1 MKEVRLKIGKM
12 SCVNCA
18 NAIERAVKKLEDV
31 EEVSISYTNSSGVFL
46 LKNDTAKQS
55 VKDKISQ
62 LGFSILQDELNIEN
76 AKQKELKRLKFKLL
90 FAFILSSV
98 IMAFEMFVFN
108 AFSYNLQLIL
118 SFVVIFYCGF
128 DFFFSALKGLRHK
141 NLTMNTLVALGS
153 LSAFLYS
160 LCVYFG
166 FFGEHL
172 YFSGAAMIVSFVL
185 LGKFIEEKTKNKAQI
200 YQNKLQNLEAKKA
213 RILLEN
219 GEIKELPSSF
229 VKTDDILLLSQNEV
243 SPVDGLILEGRAE
256 VDMSFLN
263 GEFMPVLKRAGESIE
278 AGAMIISGNLK
289 LKASKKAM
297 DSTLEQLKDLVFR
310 ASLFKSPLMRL
321 IDKISAYFVG
331 FILILALLV
340 FLFYLPNL
348 EKAFLH
354 ALAVLLISCPC
365 ALGLATPLALALA
378 FEKGARN
385 FILLKNPAALEI
397 LSQIKLVLFD
407 KTGTLTQNTLSVF
420 KHNLSEENFLKL
432 AQIES
437 LSSHPIAK
445 ALFKATKLKES
456 PLRGEL
462 ENHIGQG
469 VIYKEGENTYFIGN
483 EEFLK
488 EAKGLEKTK
497 EFLNSCEEKAPIR
510 VYFAKNGICLGGVA
524 LSNAL
529 KKGAK
534 ELVDFLNSQE
544 IKSVILSGDNE
555 KSVAKIA
562 KELQIDFHAKM
573 TPKDKLNF
581 LQKEQ
586 EQYKILFIGDGL
598 NDAAALQKAD
608 LSISFGEASELA
620 KQNTDIILMR
630 EDLTLIKLCFHLAKR
645 TKHII
650 KLNLFWAFSY
660 NLFSI
665 PLAAGVFSFSLSPH
679 FAALMMSLS
688 SLAVV
693 LNSLRLKMDK
703 TF

>member
-1 MKEVRLKIGKM
+1 MEEYRLKIGKM

-18 NAIERAVKKLEDV
+18 NAIENATRKLEGV
-31 EEVSISYTNSSGVFL
+31 EDVSISYTNMSGVFL
-46 LKNDTAKQS
+46 LQNES
-55 VKDKISQ
+55 VKEAIKNKITQ
-62 LGFSILQDELNIEN
+62 LGFEILQDEVKMEEV
-76 AKQKELKRLKFKLL
+76 KQKKLQKLRFKLL
-90 FAFILSSV
+90 LALILSALMMV
-98 IMAFEMFVFN
+98 FEMFVFN
-108 AFSYNLQLIL
+108 TFSYNLQLIL

-128 DFFFSALKGLRHK
+128 DFFSSALKGLRHK

-153 LSAFLYS
+153 LSAFIYS

-172 YFSGAAMIVSFVL
+172 YFSGAAMIISFVL

-263 GEFMPVLKRAGESIE
+263 GEFMPVLKKAGESIE
-278 AGAMIISGNLK
+278 AGAIIISGNLK
-289 LKASKKAM
+289 LKANKKAM

-432 AQIES
+432 AQIQTQ
-437 LSSHPIAK
+437 SSHPIAK
-445 ALFKATKLKES
+445 AIAKKSKES
-456 PLRGEL
+456 TLKGEIT
-462 ENHIGQG
+462 HQIGKG
-469 VIYKEGENTYFIGN
+469 LIYKEDENTYLIGN
-483 EEFLK
+483 EELVKDTK
-488 EAKGLEKTK
+488 ELEKTR
-497 EFLNSCEEKAPIR
+497 EFLNTCDEFAPIR
-510 VYFAKNGICLGGVA
+510 VYFAKNGVCLGGVA
-524 LSNAL
+524 LQNAL
-529 KKGAK
+529 KKDAK
-534 ELVDFLNSQE
+534 ELINFLNLQH

-665 PLAAGVFSFSLSPH
+665 PLAAGAFSFSLSPH

>member
-12 SCVNCA
+12 TCVNCA

-46 LKNDTAKQS
+46 LQNES
-55 VKDKISQ
+55 VKEAIKNKITQ
-62 LGFSILQDELNIEN
+62 LGFEILQDEVKMEEV
-76 AKQKELKRLKFKLL
+76 KQKKLQKLRFKLL
-90 FAFILSSV
+90 LALILSALMMV
-98 IMAFEMFVFN
+98 FEMFVFN

-128 DFFFSALKGLRHK
+128 DFFSSALKGLRHK

-153 LSAFLYS
+153 LSAFIYS

-172 YFSGAAMIVSFVL
+172 YFSGAAMIISFVL

-219 GEIKELPSSF
+219 GKIKELSSSF

-263 GEFMPVLKRAGESIE
+263 GEFMPMLKKAGESIE

-432 AQIES
+432 AQIQTQ
-437 LSSHPIAK
+437 SSHPIAK
-445 ALFKATKLKES
+445 AIAKKSKENTLK
-456 PLRGEL
+456 GEIT
-462 ENHIGQG
+462 HQIGKG
-469 VIYKEGENTYFIGN
+469 LIYKEDENTYFIGN
-483 EEFLK
+483 EELVKDTK
-488 EAKGLEKTK
+488 ELEKTR
-497 EFLNSCEEKAPIR
+497 EFLNTCDEFAPIR
-510 VYFAKNGICLGGVA
+510 VYFAKNGVCLGGVA
-524 LSNAL
+524 LQNAL
-529 KKGAK
+529 KKDAK
-534 ELVDFLNSQE
+534 ELINFLNLQH

-586 EQYKILFIGDGL
+586 EQCKILFIGDGL

-608 LSISFGEASELA
+608 LSISFSEASELA

-665 PLAAGVFSFSLSPH
+665 PLAAGAFSLSLSPH
-679 FAALMMSLS
+679 LAALMMSLS

>member
-1 MKEVRLKIGKM
+1 MRELKLKIGKM
-12 SCVNCA
+12 TCVNCA
-18 NAIERAVKKLEDV
+18 NAIENATRKLEGV
-31 EEVSISYTNSSGVFL
+31 EDASISYTNMSGVFL

-108 AFSYNLQLIL
+108 TFSYNLQLIL

-128 DFFFSALKGLRHK
+128 DFFSSALKGLRHK

-153 LSAFLYS
+153 LSAFIYS

-172 YFSGAAMIVSFVL
+172 YFSGAAMIISFVL

-263 GEFMPVLKRAGESIE
+263 GEFMPVLKKAGESIE
-278 AGAMIISGNLK
+278 AGAIIISGNLK
-289 LKASKKAM
+289 LKANKKAM

-608 LSISFGEASELA
+608 LSISFSEASELA

-645 TKHII
+645 TKRII

>member
-1 MKEVRLKIGKM
+1 MRELRLKIGKM
-12 SCVNCA
+12 TCVNCA

-46 LKNDTAKQS
+46 LQNES
-55 VKDKISQ
+55 VKEAIKNKITQ
-62 LGFSILQDELNIEN
+62 LGFEILQDEVKMEEV
-76 AKQKELKRLKFKLL
+76 KQKKLQKLRFKLL
-90 FAFILSSV
+90 LALILSALMMV
-98 IMAFEMFVFN
+98 FEMFVFN
-108 AFSYNLQLIL
+108 TFSYNLQLIL

-166 FFGEHL
+166 LFGEHL

-219 GEIKELPSSF
+219 GEIKELSSSF

-263 GEFMPVLKRAGESIE
+263 GEFMPVLKKAGESIE

-432 AQIES
+432 AQIQTQ
-437 LSSHPIAK
+437 SSHPIAK
-445 ALFKATKLKES
+445 AIAKKSKES
-456 PLRGEL
+456 TLKGEITHQIGRGL
-462 ENHIGQG
+462 
-469 VIYKEGENTYFIGN
+469 IYKEDENTYLIGN
-483 EEFLK
+483 EELVKDTK
-488 EAKGLEKTK
+488 ELEKTR
-497 EFLNSCEEKAPIR
+497 EFLNTCDEFAPIR
-510 VYFAKNGICLGGVA
+510 VYFAKNGVCLGGVA
-524 LSNAL
+524 LQNAL
-529 KKGAK
+529 KKDAK
-534 ELVDFLNSQE
+534 ELINFLNLQH

-586 EQYKILFIGDGL
+586 EQCKILFIGDGL

-608 LSISFGEASELA
+608 LSISFSEASELA

-665 PLAAGVFSFSLSPH
+665 PLAAGAFSFSLSPH

>member
-1 MKEVRLKIGKM
+1 MRELKLKIGKM
-12 SCVNCA
+12 TCVNCA

-46 LKNDTAKQS
+46 LQNES
-55 VKDKISQ
+55 VKEAIKNKITQ
-62 LGFSILQDELNIEN
+62 LGFEILQDEVKMEEV
-76 AKQKELKRLKFKLL
+76 KQKKLQKLRFKLL
-90 FAFILSSV
+90 LALILSALM
-98 IMAFEMFVFN
+98 MAFEMFVFN
-108 AFSYNLQLIL
+108 TFSYNLQLIL

-128 DFFFSALKGLRHK
+128 DFFSSALKGLRHK

-153 LSAFLYS
+153 LSAFIYS

-263 GEFMPVLKRAGESIE
+263 GEFMPVLKKAGESIE
-278 AGAMIISGNLK
+278 AGAIIISGNLK

-432 AQIES
+432 AQIQTQ
-437 LSSHPIAK
+437 SSHPIAK
-445 ALFKATKLKES
+445 AIAKKSKES
-456 PLRGEL
+456 TLKGEIT
-462 ENHIGQG
+462 HQIGKG
-469 VIYKEGENTYFIGN
+469 LIYKEDENTYLIGN
-483 EEFLK
+483 EELVKDTK
-488 EAKGLEKTK
+488 ELEKTR
-497 EFLNSCEEKAPIR
+497 EFLNTCDEFAPIR
-510 VYFAKNGICLGGVA
+510 VYFAKNGVCLGGVA
-524 LSNAL
+524 LQNAL
-529 KKGAK
+529 KKDAK
-534 ELVDFLNSQE
+534 ELINFLNLQH

-608 LSISFGEASELA
+608 LSISFSEASELA

-645 TKHII
+645 TKRII

>member
-1 MKEVRLKIGKM
+1 MRELRLKIGKM

-46 LKNDTAKQS
+46 LQNES
-55 VKDKISQ
+55 VKEAIKNKITQ
-62 LGFSILQDELNIEN
+62 LGFEILQDEVKMEEV
-76 AKQKELKRLKFKLL
+76 KQKKLQKLRFKLL
-90 FAFILSSV
+90 LALILSALMMV
-98 IMAFEMFVFN
+98 FEMFVFN
-108 AFSYNLQLIL
+108 TFSYNLQLIL

-128 DFFFSALKGLRHK
+128 DFFSSALKGLRHK

-153 LSAFLYS
+153 LSAFIYS

-172 YFSGAAMIVSFVL
+172 YFSGAAMIISFVL

-263 GEFMPVLKRAGESIE
+263 GEFMPVLKKAGESIE
-278 AGAMIISGNLK
+278 AGAIIISGNLK
-289 LKASKKAM
+289 LKANKKAM

-385 FILLKNPAALEI
+385 FILLKNPVALEI

-432 AQIES
+432 AQIQTQ
-437 LSSHPIAK
+437 SSHPIAK
-445 ALFKATKLKES
+445 AIAKKSKES
-456 PLRGEL
+456 TLKGEIT
-462 ENHIGQG
+462 HQIGKG
-469 VIYKEGENTYFIGN
+469 LIYKEDENTYLIGN
-483 EEFLK
+483 EELVKDTK
-488 EAKGLEKTK
+488 ELEKTR
-497 EFLNSCEEKAPIR
+497 EFLNTCDEFAPIR

-534 ELVDFLNSQE
+534 KLVDFLNSQE

-608 LSISFGEASELA
+608 LSISFSEASELA

-645 TKHII
+645 TKRII

>member
-1 MKEVRLKIGKM
+1 MEEYRLKIGKM

-18 NAIERAVKKLEDV
+18 NAIENATRKLEGV
-31 EEVSISYTNSSGVFL
+31 EDASISYTNMSGVFL

-108 AFSYNLQLIL
+108 TFSYNLQLIL

-128 DFFFSALKGLRHK
+128 DFFSSALKGLRHK

-153 LSAFLYS
+153 LSAFIYS

-172 YFSGAAMIVSFVL
+172 YFSGAAMIISFVL

-263 GEFMPVLKRAGESIE
+263 GEFMPVLKKAGESIE

-340 FLFYLPNL
+340 FLFYLPIL

-608 LSISFGEASELA
+608 LSISFSEASELA

-645 TKHII
+645 TKRII

>member
-1 MKEVRLKIGKM
+1 MEEYRLKIGKM

-18 NAIERAVKKLEDV
+18 NAIENATRKLEGV
-31 EEVSISYTNSSGVFL
+31 EDASISYTNMSGVFL

-108 AFSYNLQLIL
+108 TFSYNLQLIL

-166 FFGEHL
+166 LFGEHL

-200 YQNKLQNLEAKKA
+200 YQNKLQNLETKKA

-219 GEIKELPSSF
+219 GEIKELSSSF

-263 GEFMPVLKRAGESIE
+263 GEFMPMLKKAGESIE

-289 LKASKKAM
+289 LKANKKAM

-432 AQIES
+432 AQIQTQ
-437 LSSHPIAK
+437 SSHPIAK
-445 ALFKATKLKES
+445 AIAKKSKES
-456 PLRGEL
+456 TLKGEIT
-462 ENHIGQG
+462 HQIGKG
-469 VIYKEGENTYFIGN
+469 LIYKEDENTYLIGN
-483 EEFLK
+483 EELVKDTK
-488 EAKGLEKTK
+488 ELEKTR
-497 EFLNSCEEKAPIR
+497 EFLNTCDEFAPIR
-510 VYFAKNGICLGGVA
+510 VYFAKNGVCLGGVA
-524 LSNAL
+524 LQNAL
-529 KKGAK
+529 KKDAK
-534 ELVDFLNSQE
+534 ELINFLNLQH

-665 PLAAGVFSFSLSPH
+665 PLAAGAFSLSLSPH

>member
-1 MKEVRLKIGKM
+1 MRELRLKIGKM
-12 SCVNCA
+12 TCVNCA

-46 LKNDTAKQS
+46 LQNES
-55 VKDKISQ
+55 VKEAIKNKITQ
-62 LGFSILQDELNIEN
+62 LGFEILQDEVKMEEV
-76 AKQKELKRLKFKLL
+76 KQKKLQKLRFKLL
-90 FAFILSSV
+90 LALILSALMMV
-98 IMAFEMFVFN
+98 FEMFVFN

-128 DFFFSALKGLRHK
+128 DFFSSALKGLRHK

-153 LSAFLYS
+153 LSAFIYS

-172 YFSGAAMIVSFVL
+172 YFSGAAMIISFVL

-263 GEFMPVLKRAGESIE
+263 GEFMPVLKKAGESIE
-278 AGAMIISGNLK
+278 AGAIIISGNLK
-289 LKASKKAM
+289 LKANKKAM
-297 DSTLEQLKDLVFR
+297 DSTLEQLKDLVFK

-340 FLFYLPNL
+340 FLFYLPIL

-432 AQIES
+432 AQIQTQ
-437 LSSHPIAK
+437 SSHPIAK
-445 ALFKATKLKES
+445 AIAKKSKES
-456 PLRGEL
+456 TLKGEIT
-462 ENHIGQG
+462 HQIGKG
-469 VIYKEGENTYFIGN
+469 LIYKEDENTYLIGN
-483 EEFLK
+483 EELVKDTK
-488 EAKGLEKTK
+488 ELEKTR
-497 EFLNSCEEKAPIR
+497 EFLNTCDEFAPIR
-510 VYFAKNGICLGGVA
+510 VYFAKNGVCLGGVA
-524 LSNAL
+524 LQNAL
-529 KKGAK
+529 KKDAK
-534 ELVDFLNSQE
+534 ELINFLNLQH

-665 PLAAGVFSFSLSPH
+665 PLAAGAFSFSLSPH

>member
-1 MKEVRLKIGKM
+1 MRELRLKIGKM
-12 SCVNCA
+12 TCVNCA
-18 NAIERAVKKLEDV
+18 NAIENATRKLEGV
-31 EEVSISYTNSSGVFL
+31 EDASISYTNMSGVFL

-76 AKQKELKRLKFKLL
+76 AKQKELKRLKFRLL

-98 IMAFEMFVFN
+98 IMVFEMFVFN
-108 AFSYNLQLIL
+108 TFSYNLQLIL
-118 SFVVIFYCGF
+118 SFAVIFYCGF
-128 DFFFSALKGLRHK
+128 DFFSSALKGLRHK

-153 LSAFLYS
+153 LSAFIYS

-172 YFSGAAMIVSFVL
+172 YFSGAAMIISFVL

-263 GEFMPVLKRAGESIE
+263 GEFMPVLKKAGESIE
-278 AGAMIISGNLK
+278 AGAIIISGNLK

-608 LSISFGEASELA
+608 LSISFSEASELA

-645 TKHII
+645 TKRII

>member
-1 MKEVRLKIGKM
+1 MRDLRLKIGKM
-12 SCVNCA
+12 TCVNCA

-46 LKNDTAKQS
+46 LQNES
-55 VKDKISQ
+55 VKEAIKNKITQ
-62 LGFSILQDELNIEN
+62 LGFEILQDEVKMEEV
-76 AKQKELKRLKFKLL
+76 KQKKLQKLRFKLL
-90 FAFILSSV
+90 LALILSALMMV
-98 IMAFEMFVFN
+98 FEMFVFN

-128 DFFFSALKGLRHK
+128 DFFSSALKGLRHK

-166 FFGEHL
+166 LFGEHL

-200 YQNKLQNLEAKKA
+200 YQNKLQNLETKKA

-219 GEIKELPSSF
+219 GEIKELSSSF

-263 GEFMPVLKRAGESIE
+263 GEFMPVLKKAGESIE

-432 AQIES
+432 AQIQTQ
-437 LSSHPIAK
+437 SSHPIAK
-445 ALFKATKLKES
+445 AIAKKSKES
-456 PLRGEL
+456 TLKGEIT
-462 ENHIGQG
+462 HQIGKG
-469 VIYKEGENTYFIGN
+469 LIYKEDENTYLIGN
-483 EEFLK
+483 EELVKDTK
-488 EAKGLEKTK
+488 ELEKTR
-497 EFLNSCEEKAPIR
+497 EFLNTCDEFAPIR
-510 VYFAKNGICLGGVA
+510 VYFAKNGVCLGGVA
-524 LSNAL
+524 LQNAL
-529 KKGAK
+529 KKDAK
-534 ELVDFLNSQE
+534 ELINFLNLQH

-665 PLAAGVFSFSLSPH
+665 PLAAGAFSFSLSPH

>member
-18 NAIERAVKKLEDV
+18 NAIENATRKLEGV
-31 EEVSISYTNSSGVFL
+31 EDASISYANMSGVFL
-46 LKNDTAKQS
+46 LQNES
-55 VKDKISQ
+55 VKEAIKNKITQ
-62 LGFSILQDELNIEN
+62 LGFEILQDEVKMEEV
-76 AKQKELKRLKFKLL
+76 KQKKLQKLRFKLL
-90 FAFILSSV
+90 LALVLSALMMV
-98 IMAFEMFVFN
+98 FEMFVFN
-108 AFSYNLQLIL
+108 TFSYNLQLIL

-166 FFGEHL
+166 LFGEHL

-229 VKTDDILLLSQNEV
+229 VKTDDILLLSQNEIN
-243 SPVDGLILEGRAE
+243 PVDGLILEGRAE

-263 GEFMPVLKRAGESIE
+263 GEFMPVLKKAGESIE

-297 DSTLEQLKDLVFR
+297 DSTLEQFKDLVFR
-310 ASLFKSPLMRL
+310 ASLFKSPIMRL

-445 ALFKATKLKES
+445 ALLKATKLKES

-469 VIYKEGENTYFIGN
+469 VIYKEGENTYFIGS

-586 EQYKILFIGDGL
+586 EQCKILFIGDGL

-608 LSISFGEASELA
+608 LSISFSEASELA

-665 PLAAGVFSFSLSPH
+665 PLAAGAFSFSLSPH

>member
-1 MKEVRLKIGKM
+1 MEEYRLKIGKM

-18 NAIERAVKKLEDV
+18 NAIENATRKLEGV
-31 EEVSISYTNSSGVFL
+31 EDVSISYTNMSGVFL
-46 LKNDTAKQS
+46 LQNES
-55 VKDKISQ
+55 VKEAIKNKITQ
-62 LGFSILQDELNIEN
+62 LGFEILQDEVKMEEV
-76 AKQKELKRLKFKLL
+76 KQKKLQKLRFKLL
-90 FAFILSSV
+90 LALILSALMMV
-98 IMAFEMFVFN
+98 FEMFVFN

-128 DFFFSALKGLRHK
+128 DFFSSALKGLRHK

-153 LSAFLYS
+153 LSAFIYS

-200 YQNKLQNLEAKKA
+200 YQNRLQNLEAKKA

-263 GEFMPVLKRAGESIE
+263 GEFMPVLKKAGESIE

-378 FEKGARN
+378 FEKGAKN

-432 AQIES
+432 AQIQTQ
-437 LSSHPIAK
+437 SSHPIAK
-445 ALFKATKLKES
+445 AIAKKSKES
-456 PLRGEL
+456 TLKGEIT
-462 ENHIGQG
+462 HQIGKG
-469 VIYKEGENTYFIGN
+469 LIYKEDENTYLIGN
-483 EEFLK
+483 EELVKDTK
-488 EAKGLEKTK
+488 ELEKTR
-497 EFLNSCEEKAPIR
+497 EFLNTCDEFAPIR
-510 VYFAKNGICLGGVA
+510 VYFAKNGVCLGGVA
-524 LSNAL
+524 LQNAL
-529 KKGAK
+529 KKDAK
-534 ELVDFLNSQE
+534 ELINFLNLQH

-608 LSISFGEASELA
+608 LSISFSEASELA

-645 TKHII
+645 TKRII

>member
-1 MKEVRLKIGKM
+1 MRELRLKIGKM
-12 SCVNCA
+12 TCVNCA

-46 LKNDTAKQS
+46 LQNES
-55 VKDKISQ
+55 VKEAIKNKITQ
-62 LGFSILQDELNIEN
+62 LGFEILQDEVKMEEV
-76 AKQKELKRLKFKLL
+76 KQKKLQKLRFKLL
-90 FAFILSSV
+90 LALILSALMMV
-98 IMAFEMFVFN
+98 FEMFVFN
-108 AFSYNLQLIL
+108 TFSYNLQLIL

-166 FFGEHL
+166 LFGEHL

-219 GEIKELPSSF
+219 GEIKELSSSF

-263 GEFMPVLKRAGESIE
+263 GEFMPVLKKAGESIE

-432 AQIES
+432 AQIQTQ
-437 LSSHPIAK
+437 SSHPIAK
-445 ALFKATKLKES
+445 AIAKKSKES
-456 PLRGEL
+456 TLKGEIT
-462 ENHIGQG
+462 HQIGKG
-469 VIYKEGENTYFIGN
+469 LIYKEDENTYLIGN
-483 EEFLK
+483 EELVKDTK
-488 EAKGLEKTK
+488 ELEKMR
-497 EFLNSCEEKAPIR
+497 EFLNTCDEFAPIR
-510 VYFAKNGICLGGVA
+510 VYFAKNGVCLGGVA
-524 LSNAL
+524 LQNAL
-529 KKGAK
+529 KKDAK
-534 ELVDFLNSQE
+534 ELINFLNLQH

-586 EQYKILFIGDGL
+586 EQCKILFIGDGL

-608 LSISFGEASELA
+608 LSISFSEASELA

-665 PLAAGVFSFSLSPH
+665 PLAAGAFSFSLSPH

>member
-1 MKEVRLKIGKM
+1 MEEYRLKIGKM

-18 NAIERAVKKLEDV
+18 NAIENATRKLEGV
-31 EEVSISYTNSSGVFL
+31 EDASISYTNMSGVFL

-108 AFSYNLQLIL
+108 TFSYNLQLIL

-166 FFGEHL
+166 LFGEHL
-172 YFSGAAMIVSFVL
+172 YFSGAAMIISFVL

-200 YQNKLQNLEAKKA
+200 YQNKLQNLETKKA

-219 GEIKELPSSF
+219 GEIKELSSSF

-263 GEFMPVLKRAGESIE
+263 GEFMPVLKKAGESIE

-432 AQIES
+432 AQIQTQ
-437 LSSHPIAK
+437 SSHPIAK
-445 ALFKATKLKES
+445 AIAKKSKES
-456 PLRGEL
+456 TLKGEIT
-462 ENHIGQG
+462 HQIGKG
-469 VIYKEGENTYFIGN
+469 LIYKEDENTYLIGN
-483 EEFLK
+483 EELVKDTK
-488 EAKGLEKTK
+488 ELEKTR
-497 EFLNSCEEKAPIR
+497 EFLNTCDEFAPIR
-510 VYFAKNGICLGGVA
+510 VYFAKNGVCLGGVA
-524 LSNAL
+524 LQNAL
-529 KKGAK
+529 KKDAK
-534 ELVDFLNSQE
+534 ELINFLNLQH

-586 EQYKILFIGDGL
+586 EQCKILFIGDGL

-608 LSISFGEASELA
+608 LSISFSEASELA

-645 TKHII
+645 TKRII

-665 PLAAGVFSFSLSPH
+665 PLAAGAFSLSLSPH

>member
-1 MKEVRLKIGKM
+1 MRELRLKIGKM

-46 LKNDTAKQS
+46 LQNES
-55 VKDKISQ
+55 VKEAIKNKITQ
-62 LGFSILQDELNIEN
+62 LGFEILQDEVKMEEV
-76 AKQKELKRLKFKLL
+76 KQKKLQKLRFKLL
-90 FAFILSSV
+90 LALILSALMMV
-98 IMAFEMFVFN
+98 FEMFVFN
-108 AFSYNLQLIL
+108 TFSYNLQLIL

-128 DFFFSALKGLRHK
+128 DFFSSALKGLRHK

-153 LSAFLYS
+153 LSAFIYS

-172 YFSGAAMIVSFVL
+172 YFSGAAMIISFVL

-263 GEFMPVLKRAGESIE
+263 GEFMPVLKKAGESIE
-278 AGAMIISGNLK
+278 AGAIIISGNLK
-289 LKASKKAM
+289 LKANKKAM

-385 FILLKNPAALEI
+385 FILLKNPVALEI

-432 AQIES
+432 AQIQTQ
-437 LSSHPIAK
+437 SSHPIAK
-445 ALFKATKLKES
+445 AIAKKSKES
-456 PLRGEL
+456 TLKGEIT
-462 ENHIGQG
+462 HQIGKG
-469 VIYKEGENTYFIGN
+469 LIYKEDENTYLIGN
-483 EEFLK
+483 EELVKDTK
-488 EAKGLEKTK
+488 ELEKTR
-497 EFLNSCEEKAPIR
+497 EFLNTCDEFAPIR

-534 ELVDFLNSQE
+534 KLVDFLNSQE

-608 LSISFGEASELA
+608 LSISFSEASELA

-665 PLAAGVFSFSLSPH
+665 PLAAGAFSLSLSPH
-679 FAALMMSLS
+679 LAALMMSLS

>member
-1 MKEVRLKIGKM
+1 MEEYRLKIGKM

-18 NAIERAVKKLEDV
+18 NAIENATRKLEGV
-31 EEVSISYTNSSGVFL
+31 EDASISYTNMSGVFL

-108 AFSYNLQLIL
+108 TFSYNLQLIL

-166 FFGEHL
+166 LFGEHL

-219 GEIKELPSSF
+219 GEIKELSSSF

-263 GEFMPVLKRAGESIE
+263 GEFMPVLKKAGESIE

-340 FLFYLPNL
+340 FLFYLPIL

-645 TKHII
+645 TKRII

>member
-1 MKEVRLKIGKM
+1 MRELRLKIGKM

-46 LKNDTAKQS
+46 LQNES
-55 VKDKISQ
+55 VKEAIKNKITQ
-62 LGFSILQDELNIEN
+62 LGFEILQDEVKMEEV
-76 AKQKELKRLKFKLL
+76 KQKKLQKLRFKLL
-90 FAFILSSV
+90 LALILSALMMV
-98 IMAFEMFVFN
+98 FEMFVFN
-108 AFSYNLQLIL
+108 TFSYNLQLIL

-128 DFFFSALKGLRHK
+128 DFFSSALKGLRHK

-153 LSAFLYS
+153 LSAFIYS

-172 YFSGAAMIVSFVL
+172 YFSGAAMIISFVL

-263 GEFMPVLKRAGESIE
+263 GEFMPVLKKAGESIE

-289 LKASKKAM
+289 LKANKKAM

-432 AQIES
+432 AQIQTQ
-437 LSSHPIAK
+437 SSHPIAK
-445 ALFKATKLKES
+445 AIAKKSKES
-456 PLRGEL
+456 TLKGEIT
-462 ENHIGQG
+462 HQIGKG
-469 VIYKEGENTYFIGN
+469 LIYKEDENTYLIGN
-483 EEFLK
+483 EELVKDTK
-488 EAKGLEKTK
+488 ELEKTR
-497 EFLNSCEEKAPIR
+497 EFLNTCDEFAPIR
-510 VYFAKNGICLGGVA
+510 VYFAKNGVCLGGVA
-524 LSNAL
+524 LQNAL
-529 KKGAK
+529 KKDAK
-534 ELVDFLNSQE
+534 ELINFLNLQH

-665 PLAAGVFSFSLSPH
+665 PLAAGAFSFSLSPH

>member
-1 MKEVRLKIGKM
+1 MRELKLKIGKM
-12 SCVNCA
+12 TCVNCA
-18 NAIERAVKKLEDV
+18 NAIENATRKLEGV
-31 EEVSISYTNSSGVFL
+31 EDASISYTNMSGVFL

-62 LGFSILQDELNIEN
+62 LGFSVLQDELNIEN

-108 AFSYNLQLIL
+108 TFSYNLQLIL

-153 LSAFLYS
+153 LSAFIYS

-172 YFSGAAMIVSFVL
+172 YFSGAAMIISFVL

-263 GEFMPVLKRAGESIE
+263 GEFMPVLKKAGESIE

-378 FEKGARN
+378 FEKGAKN

-432 AQIES
+432 AQIQTQ
-437 LSSHPIAK
+437 SSHPIAK
-445 ALFKATKLKES
+445 AIAKKSKES
-456 PLRGEL
+456 TLKGEIT
-462 ENHIGQG
+462 HQIGKG
-469 VIYKEGENTYFIGN
+469 LIYKEDENTYLIGN
-483 EEFLK
+483 EELVKDTK
-488 EAKGLEKTK
+488 ELEKTR
-497 EFLNSCEEKAPIR
+497 EFLNTCDEFAPIR
-510 VYFAKNGICLGGVA
+510 VYFAKNGVCLGGVA
-524 LSNAL
+524 LQNAL
-529 KKGAK
+529 KKDAK
-534 ELVDFLNSQE
+534 ELINFLNLQH

-586 EQYKILFIGDGL
+586 EQCKILFIGDGL

-608 LSISFGEASELA
+608 LSISFSEASELA

-665 PLAAGVFSFSLSPH
+665 PLAAGAFSLSLSPH
-679 FAALMMSLS
+679 LAALMMSLS

>member
-1 MKEVRLKIGKM
+1 MEEYRLKIGKM

-18 NAIERAVKKLEDV
+18 NAIENATRKLEGV
-31 EEVSISYTNSSGVFL
+31 EDASISYTNMSGVFL

-108 AFSYNLQLIL
+108 TFSYNLQLIL

-166 FFGEHL
+166 LFGEHL

-200 YQNKLQNLEAKKA
+200 YQNKLQNLETKKA

-219 GEIKELPSSF
+219 GEIKELSSSF

-263 GEFMPVLKRAGESIE
+263 GEFMPMLKKAGESIE

-289 LKASKKAM
+289 LKANKKAM

-432 AQIES
+432 AQIQTQ
-437 LSSHPIAK
+437 SSHPIAK
-445 ALFKATKLKES
+445 AIAKKSKES
-456 PLRGEL
+456 TLKGEIT
-462 ENHIGQG
+462 HQIGKG
-469 VIYKEGENTYFIGN
+469 LIYKEDENTYLIGN
-483 EEFLK
+483 EELVKDTK
-488 EAKGLEKTK
+488 ELEKTRK
-497 EFLNSCEEKAPIR
+497 FLNTCDEFAPIR
-510 VYFAKNGICLGGVA
+510 VYFAKNGVCLGGVA
-524 LSNAL
+524 LQNAL
-529 KKGAK
+529 KKDAK
-534 ELVDFLNSQE
+534 ELINFLNLQH

-665 PLAAGVFSFSLSPH
+665 PLAAGAFSFSLSPH

>member
-1 MKEVRLKIGKM
+1 MEEYRLKIGKM

-18 NAIERAVKKLEDV
+18 NAIENATRKLEGV
-31 EEVSISYTNSSGVFL
+31 EDASISYTNMSGVFL

-108 AFSYNLQLIL
+108 TFSYNLQLIL

-166 FFGEHL
+166 LFGEHL

-200 YQNKLQNLEAKKA
+200 YQNRLQNLEAKKA

-263 GEFMPVLKRAGESIE
+263 GEFMPVLKKAGESIE

-289 LKASKKAM
+289 LKANKKAM

-378 FEKGARN
+378 FEKGAKN

-432 AQIES
+432 AQIQTQ
-437 LSSHPIAK
+437 SSHPIAK
-445 ALFKATKLKES
+445 AIAKKSKES
-456 PLRGEL
+456 TLKGEIT
-462 ENHIGQG
+462 HQIGKG
-469 VIYKEGENTYFIGN
+469 LIYKEDENTYLIGN
-483 EEFLK
+483 EELVKDTK
-488 EAKGLEKTK
+488 ELEKTR
-497 EFLNSCEEKAPIR
+497 EFLNTCDEFAPIR
-510 VYFAKNGICLGGVA
+510 VYFAKNGVCLGGVA
-524 LSNAL
+524 LQNAL
-529 KKGAK
+529 KKDAK
-534 ELVDFLNSQE
+534 ELINFLNLQH

-665 PLAAGVFSFSLSPH
+665 PLAAGAFSLSLSPH

>member
-1 MKEVRLKIGKM
+1 MRELRLKIGKM
-12 SCVNCA
+12 TCVNCA

-46 LKNDTAKQS
+46 LQNES
-55 VKDKISQ
+55 VKEAIKNKITQ
-62 LGFSILQDELNIEN
+62 LGFEILQDEVKMEEV
-76 AKQKELKRLKFKLL
+76 KQKKLQKLRFKLL
-90 FAFILSSV
+90 LALILSALMMV
-98 IMAFEMFVFN
+98 FEMFVFN
-108 AFSYNLQLIL
+108 TFSYNLQLIL

-166 FFGEHL
+166 LFGEHL

-219 GEIKELPSSF
+219 GEIKELSSSF

-263 GEFMPVLKRAGESIE
+263 GEFMPVLKKAGESIE

-432 AQIES
+432 AQIQTQ
-437 LSSHPIAK
+437 SSHPIAK
-445 ALFKATKLKES
+445 AIAKKSKES
-456 PLRGEL
+456 TLKGEIT
-462 ENHIGQG
+462 HQIGKG
-469 VIYKEGENTYFIGN
+469 LIYKEDENTYLIGN
-483 EEFLK
+483 EELVKDTK
-488 EAKGLEKTK
+488 ELEKTR
-497 EFLNSCEEKAPIR
+497 EFLNTCDEFAPIR
-510 VYFAKNGICLGGVA
+510 VYFAKNGVCLGGVA
-524 LSNAL
+524 LQNAL
-529 KKGAK
+529 KKDAK
-534 ELVDFLNSQE
+534 ELINFLNLQH

-586 EQYKILFIGDGL
+586 EQCKILFIGDGL

-608 LSISFGEASELA
+608 LSISFSEASELA

-665 PLAAGVFSFSLSPH
+665 PLAAGAFSFSLSPH

>member
-1 MKEVRLKIGKM
+1 MRELRLKIGKM
-12 SCVNCA
+12 TCVNCA

-46 LKNDTAKQS
+46 LQNES
-55 VKDKISQ
+55 VKEAIKNKITQ
-62 LGFSILQDELNIEN
+62 LGFEILQDEVKMEEV
-76 AKQKELKRLKFKLL
+76 KQKKLQKLRFKLL
-90 FAFILSSV
+90 LALILSALV
-98 IMAFEMFVFN
+98 MVFEMFVFN
-108 AFSYNLQLIL
+108 TFSYNLQLIL

-128 DFFFSALKGLRHK
+128 DFFSSALKGLRHK

-153 LSAFLYS
+153 LSAFIYS

-172 YFSGAAMIVSFVL
+172 YFSGAAMIISFVL

-263 GEFMPVLKRAGESIE
+263 GEFMPVLKKAGESIE
-278 AGAMIISGNLK
+278 AGAIIISGNLK
-289 LKASKKAM
+289 LKANKKAM

-340 FLFYLPNL
+340 FLFYLPIL

-432 AQIES
+432 AQIQTQ
-437 LSSHPIAK
+437 SSHPIAK
-445 ALFKATKLKES
+445 AIAKKSKES
-456 PLRGEL
+456 TLKGEIT
-462 ENHIGQG
+462 HQIGKG
-469 VIYKEGENTYFIGN
+469 LIYKEDENTYLIGN
-483 EEFLK
+483 EELVKDTK
-488 EAKGLEKTK
+488 ELEKTR
-497 EFLNSCEEKAPIR
+497 EFLNTCDEFAPIR
-510 VYFAKNGICLGGVA
+510 VYFAKNGVCLGGVA
-524 LSNAL
+524 LQNAL
-529 KKGAK
+529 KKDAK
-534 ELVDFLNSQE
+534 ELINFLNLQH

-645 TKHII
+645 TKRII

>member
-1 MKEVRLKIGKM
+1 MRELRLKIGKM

-18 NAIERAVKKLEDV
+18 NAIENATRKLEGV
-31 EEVSISYTNSSGVFL
+31 EDASISYTNMSGVFL

-108 AFSYNLQLIL
+108 TFSYNLQLIL

-128 DFFFSALKGLRHK
+128 DFFSSALKGLRHK

-153 LSAFLYS
+153 LSAFIYS

-172 YFSGAAMIVSFVL
+172 YFSGAAMIISFVL

-263 GEFMPVLKRAGESIE
+263 GEFMPVLKKAGESIE
-278 AGAMIISGNLK
+278 AGAIIISGNLK
-289 LKASKKAM
+289 LKANKKAM

-340 FLFYLPNL
+340 FLFYLPIL

-586 EQYKILFIGDGL
+586 EQCKILFIGDGL

-608 LSISFGEASELA
+608 LSISFSEASELA

-645 TKHII
+645 TKRII

>member
-1 MKEVRLKIGKM
+1 MRELRLKIGKM
-12 SCVNCA
+12 TCVNCA

-46 LKNDTAKQS
+46 LQNES
-55 VKDKISQ
+55 VKEAIKNKITQ
-62 LGFSILQDELNIEN
+62 LGFEILQDEVKMEEV
-76 AKQKELKRLKFKLL
+76 KQKKLQKLRFKLL
-90 FAFILSSV
+90 LALILSALMMV
-98 IMAFEMFVFN
+98 FEMFVFN
-108 AFSYNLQLIL
+108 TFSYNLQLIL

-128 DFFFSALKGLRHK
+128 DFFSSALKGLRHK

-153 LSAFLYS
+153 LSAFIYS

-172 YFSGAAMIVSFVL
+172 YFSGAAMIISFVL

-263 GEFMPVLKRAGESIE
+263 GEFMPVLKKAGESIE
-278 AGAMIISGNLK
+278 AGAIIISGNLK
-289 LKASKKAM
+289 LKANKKAM

-340 FLFYLPNL
+340 FLFYLPIL

-432 AQIES
+432 AQIQTQ
-437 LSSHPIAK
+437 SSHPIAK
-445 ALFKATKLKES
+445 AIAKKSKES
-456 PLRGEL
+456 TLKGEIT
-462 ENHIGQG
+462 HQIGKG
-469 VIYKEGENTYFIGN
+469 LIYKEDENTYLIGN
-483 EEFLK
+483 EELVKDTK
-488 EAKGLEKTK
+488 ELEKTR
-497 EFLNSCEEKAPIR
+497 EFLNTCDEFAPIR
-510 VYFAKNGICLGGVA
+510 VYFAKNGVCLGGVA
-524 LSNAL
+524 LQNAL
-529 KKGAK
+529 KKDAK
-534 ELVDFLNSQE
+534 ELINFLNLQH

-645 TKHII
+645 TKRII

>member
-1 MKEVRLKIGKM
+1 MRELRLKIGKM
-12 SCVNCA
+12 TCVNCA

-46 LKNDTAKQS
+46 LQNES
-55 VKDKISQ
+55 VKEAIKNKITQ
-62 LGFSILQDELNIEN
+62 LGFEILQDEVKMEEV
-76 AKQKELKRLKFKLL
+76 KQKKLQKLRFKLL
-90 FAFILSSV
+90 LALILSALMMV
-98 IMAFEMFVFN
+98 FEMFVFN
-108 AFSYNLQLIL
+108 TFSYNLQLIL

-128 DFFFSALKGLRHK
+128 DFFSSALKGLRHK

-153 LSAFLYS
+153 LSAFIYS

-172 YFSGAAMIVSFVL
+172 YFSGAAMIISFVL

-263 GEFMPVLKRAGESIE
+263 GEFMPVLKKAGESIE
-278 AGAMIISGNLK
+278 AGAIIISGNLK
-289 LKASKKAM
+289 LKANKKAM

-340 FLFYLPNL
+340 FLFYLPIL

-432 AQIES
+432 AQIQTQ
-437 LSSHPIAK
+437 SSHPIAK
-445 ALFKATKLKES
+445 AIAKKSKES
-456 PLRGEL
+456 TLKGEIT
-462 ENHIGQG
+462 HQIGKG
-469 VIYKEGENTYFIGN
+469 LIYKEDENTYLIGN
-483 EEFLK
+483 EELVKDTK
-488 EAKGLEKTK
+488 ELEKTR
-497 EFLNSCEEKAPIR
+497 EFLNTCDEFAPIR
-510 VYFAKNGICLGGVA
+510 VYFAKNGVCLGGVA
-524 LSNAL
+524 LQNAL
-529 KKGAK
+529 KKDAK
-534 ELVDFLNSQE
+534 ELINFLNLQH

-586 EQYKILFIGDGL
+586 EQCKILFIGDGL

-608 LSISFGEASELA
+608 LSISFSEASELA

-665 PLAAGVFSFSLSPH
+665 PLAAGAFSFSLSPH

>member
-1 MKEVRLKIGKM
+1 MEEYRLKIGKM

-18 NAIERAVKKLEDV
+18 NAIENATRKLEGV
-31 EEVSISYTNSSGVFL
+31 EDASISYTNMSGVFL

-118 SFVVIFYCGF
+118 SFAVIFYCGF

-166 FFGEHL
+166 LFGEHL

-263 GEFMPVLKRAGESIE
+263 GEFMPVLKKAGESIE

-432 AQIES
+432 AQIQTQ
-437 LSSHPIAK
+437 SSHPIAK
-445 ALFKATKLKES
+445 AIAKKSKES
-456 PLRGEL
+456 TLKGEIT
-462 ENHIGQG
+462 HQIGKG
-469 VIYKEGENTYFIGN
+469 LIYKEDENTYLIGN
-483 EEFLK
+483 EELVKDTK
-488 EAKGLEKTK
+488 ELEKTR
-497 EFLNSCEEKAPIR
+497 EFLNTCDEFAPIR
-510 VYFAKNGICLGGVA
+510 VYFAKNGVCLGGVA
-524 LSNAL
+524 LQNAL
-529 KKGAK
+529 KKDAK
-534 ELVDFLNSQE
+534 ELINFLNLQH

-586 EQYKILFIGDGL
+586 EQCKILFIGDGL

-608 LSISFGEASELA
+608 LSISFSEASELA

-665 PLAAGVFSFSLSPH
+665 PLAAGAFSLSLSPH
-679 FAALMMSLS
+679 LAALMMSLS

>member
-108 AFSYNLQLIL
+108 TFSYNLQLIL

-128 DFFFSALKGLRHK
+128 DFFSSALKGLRHK

-263 GEFMPVLKRAGESIE
+263 GEFMPVLKKAGESIE

-432 AQIES
+432 AQIQTQ
-437 LSSHPIAK
+437 SSHPIAK
-445 ALFKATKLKES
+445 AIAKKSKES
-456 PLRGEL
+456 TLKGEIT
-462 ENHIGQG
+462 HQIGKG
-469 VIYKEGENTYFIGN
+469 LIYKEDENTYLIGN
-483 EEFLK
+483 EELVKDTK
-488 EAKGLEKTK
+488 ELEKTR
-497 EFLNSCEEKAPIR
+497 EFLNTCDEFAPIR
-510 VYFAKNGICLGGVA
+510 VYFAKNGVCLGGVA
-524 LSNAL
+524 LQNAL
-529 KKGAK
+529 KKDAK
-534 ELVDFLNSQE
+534 ELINFLNLQH

-586 EQYKILFIGDGL
+586 EQCKILFIGDGL

-608 LSISFGEASELA
+608 LSISFSEASELA

-665 PLAAGVFSFSLSPH
+665 PLAAGAFSFSLSPH
-679 FAALMMSLS
+679 LAALMMSLS

>member
-1 MKEVRLKIGKM
+1 MREFRLKIGKM

-62 LGFSILQDELNIEN
+62 LGFEILQDEQNIEKL
-76 AKQKELKRLKFKLL
+76 KQKELKRLKFKLL
-90 FAFILSSV
+90 LALILSAL
-98 IMAFEMFVFN
+98 MMFFEMFVFN

-128 DFFFSALKGLRHK
+128 DFFASAIKGLK
-141 NLTMNTLVALGS
+141 YKSLTMNTLVALGS

-160 LCVYFG
+160 LCVYFEL
-166 FFGEHL
+166 FGEYL
-172 YFSGAAMIVSFVL
+172 YFSGAAMIISFVL
-185 LGKFIEEKTKNKAQI
+185 LGKFIEEKTKNKAQM

-213 RILLEN
+213 KIVLEN

-229 VKTDDILLLSQNEV
+229 VKVNDILQLSQNEV
-243 SPVDGLILEGRAE
+243 SPVDGVILEGSAE

-263 GEFMPVLKRAGESIE
+263 GEFMPVLKKAGESLE
-278 AGAMIISGNLK
+278 AGALIISGNLK

-297 DSTLEQLKDLVFR
+297 DSTLEQLKDLVFK
-310 ASLFKSPLMRL
+310 ASLFKSPLMQL

-331 FILILALLV
+331 FILILAFCV

-348 EKAFLH
+348 EEAFLH

-378 FEKGARN
+378 FEKGAKN

-407 KTGTLTQNTLSVF
+407 KTGTLTQNTLTIF
-420 KHNLSEENFLKL
+420 KHNLSDENFLKL
-432 AQIES
+432 AQIQTQ
-437 LSSHPIAK
+437 SSHPIAK
-445 ALFKATKLKES
+445 AIAKKSKENTLK
-456 PLRGEL
+456 GEIT
-462 ENHIGQG
+462 HQIGKG
-469 VIYKEGENTYFIGN
+469 LIYKEDENTYLIGN
-483 EEFLK
+483 EELLQGVK
-488 EAKGLEKTK
+488 ELEKTK
-497 EFLNSCEEKAPIR
+497 QFLNTCDEFAPIR

-524 LSNAL
+524 LKNAL
-529 KKGAK
+529 KKDAK
-534 ELVDFLNSQE
+534 ELINFLNLQH

-562 KELQIDFHAKM
+562 KELNIDFHAKM
-573 TPKDKLNF
+573 KPEDKFNF
-581 LQKEQ
+581 LQNAQKE
-586 EQYKILFIGDGL
+586 YKILFIGDGL
-598 NDAAALQKAD
+598 NDAAALKKAD
-608 LSISFGEASELA
+608 ISMSFSEASELA

-630 EDLTLIKLCFHLAKR
+630 ENLALVKLCFRLAKR

-665 PLAAGVFSFSLSPH
+665 PLAAGAFSFSLSPH
-679 FAALMMSLS
+679 LAALMMSLS

>member
-1 MKEVRLKIGKM
+1 
-12 SCVNCA
+12 
-18 NAIERAVKKLEDV
+18 
-31 EEVSISYTNSSGVFL
+31 
-46 LKNDTAKQS
+46 
-55 VKDKISQ
+55 
-62 LGFSILQDELNIEN
+62 
-76 AKQKELKRLKFKLL
+76 
-90 FAFILSSV
+90 
-98 IMAFEMFVFN
+98 
-108 AFSYNLQLIL
+108 
-118 SFVVIFYCGF
+118 
-128 DFFFSALKGLRHK
+128 
-141 NLTMNTLVALGS
+141 
-153 LSAFLYS
+153 
-160 LCVYFG
+160 
-166 FFGEHL
+166 
-172 YFSGAAMIVSFVL
+172 
-185 LGKFIEEKTKNKAQI
+185 
-200 YQNKLQNLEAKKA
+200 AKKA

-263 GEFMPVLKRAGESIE
+263 GEFMPVLKKAGESIE
-278 AGAMIISGNLK
+278 AGAIIISGNLK
-289 LKASKKAM
+289 LKANKKAM

-385 FILLKNPAALEI
+385 FILLKNPVALEI

-432 AQIES
+432 AQIQTQ
-437 LSSHPIAK
+437 SSHPIAK
-445 ALFKATKLKES
+445 AIAKKSKES
-456 PLRGEL
+456 TLKGEIT
-462 ENHIGQG
+462 HQIGKG
-469 VIYKEGENTYFIGN
+469 LIYKEDENTYLIGN
-483 EEFLK
+483 EELVKDTK
-488 EAKGLEKTK
+488 ELEKTR
-497 EFLNSCEEKAPIR
+497 EFLNTCDEFAPIR

-534 ELVDFLNSQE
+534 KLVDFLNSQE

-581 LQKEQ
+581 L
-586 EQYKILFIGDGL
+586 
-598 NDAAALQKAD
+598 
-608 LSISFGEASELA
+608 
-620 KQNTDIILMR
+620 
-630 EDLTLIKLCFHLAKR
+630 
-645 TKHII
+645 
-650 KLNLFWAFSY
+650 
-660 NLFSI
+660 
-665 PLAAGVFSFSLSPH
+665 
-679 FAALMMSLS
+679 
-688 SLAVV
+688 
-693 LNSLRLKMDK
+693 
-703 TF
+703 

>member
-1 MKEVRLKIGKM
+1 MRELRLKIGKM

-18 NAIERAVKKLEDV
+18 NAIENATRKLEGV
-31 EEVSISYTNSSGVFL
+31 EDVSISYTNMSGVFL
-46 LKNDTAKQS
+46 LQNES
-55 VKDKISQ
+55 VKEAIKNKITQ
-62 LGFSILQDELNIEN
+62 LGFEILQDEVKMEEV
-76 AKQKELKRLKFKLL
+76 KQKKLQKLRFKLL
-90 FAFILSSV
+90 LALILSALMMV
-98 IMAFEMFVFN
+98 FEMFVFN

-128 DFFFSALKGLRHK
+128 DFFSSALKGLRHK

-166 FFGEHL
+166 LFGEHL

-200 YQNKLQNLEAKKA
+200 YQNKLQNLETKKA

-219 GEIKELPSSF
+219 GEIKELSSSF

-263 GEFMPVLKRAGESIE
+263 GEFMPVLKKAGESIE

-432 AQIES
+432 AQIQTQ
-437 LSSHPIAK
+437 SSHPIAK
-445 ALFKATKLKES
+445 AIAKKSKES
-456 PLRGEL
+456 TLKGEIT
-462 ENHIGQG
+462 HQIGKG
-469 VIYKEGENTYFIGN
+469 LIYKEDENTYLIGN
-483 EEFLK
+483 EELVKDTK
-488 EAKGLEKTK
+488 ELEKTR
-497 EFLNSCEEKAPIR
+497 EFLNTCDEFAPIR
-510 VYFAKNGICLGGVA
+510 VYFAKNGVCLGGVA
-524 LSNAL
+524 LQNAL
-529 KKGAK
+529 KKDAK
-534 ELVDFLNSQE
+534 ELINFLNLQH

-665 PLAAGVFSFSLSPH
+665 PLAAGAFSFSLSPH

>member
-1 MKEVRLKIGKM
+1 MRELRLKIGKM

-46 LKNDTAKQS
+46 LQNES
-55 VKDKISQ
+55 VKEAIKNKITQ
-62 LGFSILQDELNIEN
+62 LGFEILQDEVKMEEV
-76 AKQKELKRLKFKLL
+76 KQKKLQKLRFKLL
-90 FAFILSSV
+90 LALILSALMMV
-98 IMAFEMFVFN
+98 FEMFVFN
-108 AFSYNLQLIL
+108 TFSYNLQLIL

-128 DFFFSALKGLRHK
+128 DFFSSALKGLRHK

-153 LSAFLYS
+153 LSAFIYS

-219 GEIKELPSSF
+219 GEIKELSSSF

-263 GEFMPVLKRAGESIE
+263 GEFMPVLKKAGESIE

-432 AQIES
+432 AQIQTQ
-437 LSSHPIAK
+437 SSHPIAK
-445 ALFKATKLKES
+445 AIAKKSKES
-456 PLRGEL
+456 TLKGEIT
-462 ENHIGQG
+462 HQIGKG
-469 VIYKEGENTYFIGN
+469 LIYKEDENTYLIGN
-483 EEFLK
+483 EELVKDTK
-488 EAKGLEKTK
+488 ELEKTR
-497 EFLNSCEEKAPIR
+497 EFLNTCDEFAPIR
-510 VYFAKNGICLGGVA
+510 VYFAKNGVCLGGVA
-524 LSNAL
+524 LQNAL
-529 KKGAK
+529 KKDAK
-534 ELVDFLNSQE
+534 ELINFLNLQH

-586 EQYKILFIGDGL
+586 EQCKILFIGDGL

-608 LSISFGEASELA
+608 LSISFSEASELA

-665 PLAAGVFSFSLSPH
+665 PLAAGAFSFSLSPH

>member
-1 MKEVRLKIGKM
+1 MEEYRLKIGKM

-18 NAIERAVKKLEDV
+18 NAIENATRKLEGV
-31 EEVSISYTNSSGVFL
+31 EDASISYTNMSGVFL

-108 AFSYNLQLIL
+108 TFSYNLQLIL

-128 DFFFSALKGLRHK
+128 DFFSSALKGLRHK

-153 LSAFLYS
+153 LSAFIYS

-172 YFSGAAMIVSFVL
+172 YFSGAAMIISFVL

-200 YQNKLQNLEAKKA
+200 YQNKLQNLETKKA

-219 GEIKELPSSF
+219 GEIKELSSSF

-263 GEFMPVLKRAGESIE
+263 GEFMPMLKKAGESIE

-289 LKASKKAM
+289 LKANKKAM

-432 AQIES
+432 AQIQTQ
-437 LSSHPIAK
+437 SSHPIAK
-445 ALFKATKLKES
+445 AIAKKSKES
-456 PLRGEL
+456 TLKGEIT
-462 ENHIGQG
+462 HQIGKG
-469 VIYKEGENTYFIGN
+469 LIYKEDENTYLIGN
-483 EEFLK
+483 EELVKDTK
-488 EAKGLEKTK
+488 ELEKTR
-497 EFLNSCEEKAPIR
+497 EFLNTCDEFAPIR
-510 VYFAKNGICLGGVA
+510 VYFAKNGVCLGGVA
-524 LSNAL
+524 LQNAL
-529 KKGAK
+529 KKDAK
-534 ELVDFLNSQE
+534 ELINFLNLQH

-665 PLAAGVFSFSLSPH
+665 PLAAGAFSFSLSPH

>member
-1 MKEVRLKIGKM
+1 MEEYRLKIGKM

-18 NAIERAVKKLEDV
+18 NAIENATRKLEGV
-31 EEVSISYTNSSGVFL
+31 EDASISYTNMSGVFL

-76 AKQKELKRLKFKLL
+76 AKQKELKCLKFKLL

-98 IMAFEMFVFN
+98 IMVFEIFVFN
-108 AFSYNLQLIL
+108 TFSYNLQLIL

-128 DFFFSALKGLRHK
+128 DFFSSALKGLRHK

-166 FFGEHL
+166 LFGEHL

-200 YQNKLQNLEAKKA
+200 YQNKLQNLETKKA

-219 GEIKELPSSF
+219 GEIKELSSSF

-263 GEFMPVLKRAGESIE
+263 GEFMPMLKKAGESIE

-289 LKASKKAM
+289 LKANKKAM

-432 AQIES
+432 AQIQTQ
-437 LSSHPIAK
+437 SSHPIAK
-445 ALFKATKLKES
+445 AIAKKSKES
-456 PLRGEL
+456 TLKGEIT
-462 ENHIGQG
+462 HQIGKG
-469 VIYKEGENTYFIGN
+469 LIYKEDENTYLIGN
-483 EEFLK
+483 EELVKDTK
-488 EAKGLEKTK
+488 ELEKTR
-497 EFLNSCEEKAPIR
+497 EFLNTCDEFAPIR
-510 VYFAKNGICLGGVA
+510 VYFAKNGVCLGGVA
-524 LSNAL
+524 LQNAL
-529 KKGAK
+529 KKDAK
-534 ELVDFLNSQE
+534 ELINFLNLQH

-665 PLAAGVFSFSLSPH
+665 PLAAGAFSFSLSPH

>member
-1 MKEVRLKIGKM
+1 MEEYRLKIGKM

-18 NAIERAVKKLEDV
+18 NAIENATRKLEGV
-31 EEVSISYTNSSGVFL
+31 EDASISYTNMSGVFL

-108 AFSYNLQLIL
+108 TFSYNLQLIL

-166 FFGEHL
+166 LFGEHL

-219 GEIKELPSSF
+219 GEIKELSSSF

-263 GEFMPVLKRAGESIE
+263 GEFMPVLKKAGESIE

-432 AQIES
+432 AQIQTQ
-437 LSSHPIAK
+437 SSHPIAK
-445 ALFKATKLKES
+445 AIAKKSKES
-456 PLRGEL
+456 TLKGEIT
-462 ENHIGQG
+462 HQIGKG
-469 VIYKEGENTYFIGN
+469 LIYKEDENTYLIGN
-483 EEFLK
+483 EELVKDTK
-488 EAKGLEKTK
+488 ELEKTR
-497 EFLNSCEEKAPIR
+497 EFLNTCDEFAPIR
-510 VYFAKNGICLGGVA
+510 VYFAKNGVCLGGVA
-524 LSNAL
+524 LQNAL
-529 KKGAK
+529 KKDAK
-534 ELVDFLNSQE
+534 ELINFLNLQH

-586 EQYKILFIGDGL
+586 EQCKILFIGDGL

-608 LSISFGEASELA
+608 LSISFSEASELA

-665 PLAAGVFSFSLSPH
+665 PLAAGAFSLSLSPH
-679 FAALMMSLS
+679 LAALMMSLS

>member
-1 MKEVRLKIGKM
+1 MEEYRLKIGKM

-18 NAIERAVKKLEDV
+18 NAIENATRKLEGV
-31 EEVSISYTNSSGVFL
+31 EDASISYTNMSGVFL

-108 AFSYNLQLIL
+108 TFSYNLQLIL

-166 FFGEHL
+166 LFGEHL

-200 YQNKLQNLEAKKA
+200 YQNKLQNLETKKA

-219 GEIKELPSSF
+219 GEIKELSSSF

-263 GEFMPVLKRAGESIE
+263 GEFMPVLKKAGESIE

-385 FILLKNPAALEI
+385 FILLKNPVALEI

-432 AQIES
+432 AQIQTQ
-437 LSSHPIAK
+437 SSHPIAK
-445 ALFKATKLKES
+445 AIAKKSKES
-456 PLRGEL
+456 TLKGEIT
-462 ENHIGQG
+462 HQIGKG
-469 VIYKEGENTYFIGN
+469 LIYKEDENTYLIGN
-483 EEFLK
+483 EELVKDTK
-488 EAKGLEKTK
+488 ELEKTR
-497 EFLNSCEEKAPIR
+497 EFLNTCDEFAPIR
-510 VYFAKNGICLGGVA
+510 VYFAKNGVCLGGVA
-524 LSNAL
+524 LQNAL
-529 KKGAK
+529 KKDAK
-534 ELVDFLNSQE
+534 ELINFLNLQH

-608 LSISFGEASELA
+608 LSISFSEASELA

-665 PLAAGVFSFSLSPH
+665 PLAAGAFSLSLSPH

>member
-1 MKEVRLKIGKM
+1 MRELKLKIGKM
-12 SCVNCA
+12 TCVNCA
-18 NAIERAVKKLEDV
+18 NAIENATRKLEGV
-31 EEVSISYTNSSGVFL
+31 EDASISYTNMSGVFL

-108 AFSYNLQLIL
+108 TFSYNLQLIL

-166 FFGEHL
+166 LFGEHL

-200 YQNKLQNLEAKKA
+200 YQNKLQNLETKKA

-219 GEIKELPSSF
+219 GEIKELSSSF

-263 GEFMPVLKRAGESIE
+263 GEFMPVLKKAGESIE

-340 FLFYLPNL
+340 FLFYLPIL

-608 LSISFGEASELA
+608 LSISFSEASELA

-645 TKHII
+645 TKRII

>member
-1 MKEVRLKIGKM
+1 MEEYRLKIGKM

-108 AFSYNLQLIL
+108 TFSYNLQLIL

-128 DFFFSALKGLRHK
+128 DFFSSALKGLRHK

-432 AQIES
+432 AQIQTQ
-437 LSSHPIAK
+437 SSHPIAK
-445 ALFKATKLKES
+445 AIAKKSKES
-456 PLRGEL
+456 TLKGEIT
-462 ENHIGQG
+462 HQIGKG
-469 VIYKEGENTYFIGN
+469 LIYKEDENTYLIGN
-483 EEFLK
+483 EELVKDTK
-488 EAKGLEKTK
+488 ELEKTR
-497 EFLNSCEEKAPIR
+497 EFLNTCDEFAPIR
-510 VYFAKNGICLGGVA
+510 VYFAKNGVCLGGVA
-524 LSNAL
+524 LQNAL
-529 KKGAK
+529 KKDAK
-534 ELVDFLNSQE
+534 ELINFLNLQH

-608 LSISFGEASELA
+608 LSISFSEASELA

-665 PLAAGVFSFSLSPH
+665 PLAAGAFSLSLSPH
-679 FAALMMSLS
+679 LAALMMSLS

>member
-1 MKEVRLKIGKM
+1 MRELRLKIGKM

-46 LKNDTAKQS
+46 LQNES
-55 VKDKISQ
+55 VKEAIKNKITQ
-62 LGFSILQDELNIEN
+62 LGFEILQDEVKMEEV
-76 AKQKELKRLKFKLL
+76 KQKKLQKLRFKLL
-90 FAFILSSV
+90 LALILSALMMV
-98 IMAFEMFVFN
+98 FEMFVFN
-108 AFSYNLQLIL
+108 TFSYNLQLIL

-128 DFFFSALKGLRHK
+128 DFFSSALKGLRHK

-153 LSAFLYS
+153 LSAFIYS

-172 YFSGAAMIVSFVL
+172 YFSGAAMIISFVL

-263 GEFMPVLKRAGESIE
+263 GEFMPVLKKAGESIE
-278 AGAMIISGNLK
+278 AGAIIISGNLK
-289 LKASKKAM
+289 LKANKKAM

-385 FILLKNPAALEI
+385 FILLKNPVALEI

-432 AQIES
+432 AQIQTQ
-437 LSSHPIAK
+437 SSHPIAK
-445 ALFKATKLKES
+445 AIAKKSKES
-456 PLRGEL
+456 TLKGEIT
-462 ENHIGQG
+462 HQIGKG
-469 VIYKEGENTYFIGN
+469 LIYKEDENTYLIGN
-483 EEFLK
+483 EELVKDTK
-488 EAKGLEKTK
+488 ELEKTR

>member
-1 MKEVRLKIGKM
+1 MRELRLKIGKM

-46 LKNDTAKQS
+46 LQNES
-55 VKDKISQ
+55 VKEAIKNKITQ
-62 LGFSILQDELNIEN
+62 LGFEILQDEVKMEEV
-76 AKQKELKRLKFKLL
+76 KQKKLQKLRFKLL
-90 FAFILSSV
+90 LALILSALMMV
-98 IMAFEMFVFN
+98 FEMFVFN
-108 AFSYNLQLIL
+108 TFSYNLQLIL

-128 DFFFSALKGLRHK
+128 DFFSSALKGLRHK

-153 LSAFLYS
+153 LSAFIYS

-172 YFSGAAMIVSFVL
+172 YFSGAAMIISFVL

-263 GEFMPVLKRAGESIE
+263 GEFMPVLKKAGESIE
-278 AGAMIISGNLK
+278 AGAIIISGNLK
-289 LKASKKAM
+289 LKANKKAM

-432 AQIES
+432 AQIQTQ
-437 LSSHPIAK
+437 SSHPIAK
-445 ALFKATKLKES
+445 AIAKKSKES
-456 PLRGEL
+456 TLKGEIT
-462 ENHIGQG
+462 HQIGKG
-469 VIYKEGENTYFIGN
+469 LIYKEDENTYLIGN
-483 EEFLK
+483 EELVKDTK
-488 EAKGLEKTK
+488 ELEKTR
-497 EFLNSCEEKAPIR
+497 EFLNTCDEFAPIR
-510 VYFAKNGICLGGVA
+510 VYFAKNGVCLGGVA
-524 LSNAL
+524 LQNAL
-529 KKGAK
+529 KKDAK
-534 ELVDFLNSQE
+534 ELINFLNLQH

-665 PLAAGVFSFSLSPH
+665 PLAAGAFSFSLSPH